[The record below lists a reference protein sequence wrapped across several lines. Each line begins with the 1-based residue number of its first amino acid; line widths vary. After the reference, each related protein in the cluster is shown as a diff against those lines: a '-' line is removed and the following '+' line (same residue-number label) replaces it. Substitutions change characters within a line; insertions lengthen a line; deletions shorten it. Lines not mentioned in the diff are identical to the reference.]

1 MLTLYKRHT
10 TECAEARRKE
20 GTGKTIGQLR
30 ADRGYRRCACPIH
43 AEGTLRIDGFVRKA
57 TGEVKWPKAEELKK
71 TWEDAG
77 TLGLALR
84 TPPSP
89 GPQEPPTVD
98 YVVEQ
103 FMNDRKACGL
113 RPSTLKKY
121 RQFADLLK
129 EFCDDSGVV
138 YITQFGIDQ
147 ARTFRESWAGS
158 PVTNLKRLERMKAF
172 FSWVTAQRW
181 IEINPAAKLKAPL
194 THDAPADPISQED
207 LADLINAIERM
218 PTRENEKNMSHDRL
232 RAMIF
237 LLRYTGLRISDVVRF
252 STERLKGNSALLHMA
267 KTGNPVWV
275 PLPEFLVAK
284 LRALPLYQGK
294 YYFASFES
302 EGRATTTATGNARR
316 SLRKLSKLARIR
328 TVNPH
333 RFRDTLA
340 IHLLQKGVRI
350 EDVQEILGHQDVNIT
365 LRHYG
370 NWVKERQDRL
380 TRSMEKIWETA

>member
-10 TECAEARRKE
+10 KPCAEGRWTAE
-20 GTGKTIGQLR
+20 SGKTVGQLR

-57 TGEVKWPKAEELKK
+57 TGEVKWEKAEDLKK
-71 TWEDAG
+71 QWEEAG
-77 TLGLALR
+77 TLDVALR
-84 TPPSP
+84 PPTNP
-89 GPQEPPTVD
+89 GPEEPPTIEH
-98 YVVEQ
+98 VVEQ

-113 RPSTLKKY
+113 RPNTLKKY

-129 EFCDDSGVV
+129 EFCNDNGVL

-147 ARTFRESWAGS
+147 GRAFRESWAGS
-158 PVTNLKRLERMKAF
+158 SVTNLKRLERMKAF

-181 IEINPAAKLKAPL
+181 IEINPAEKLKAPL
-194 THDAPADPISQED
+194 TDDAPADPISQED
-207 LADLINAIERM
+207 LADLIGAIERM

-232 RAMIF
+232 LAMIL
-237 LLRYTGLRISDVVRF
+237 LLRNTGLRISDVVRF
-252 STERLKGNSALLHMA
+252 STDRLKGNSALLHMA
-267 KTGNPVWV
+267 KTGNPVWL

-284 LRALPLYQGK
+284 LRALRLYEGK
-294 YYFASFES
+294 YYFASGS
-302 EGRATTTATGNARR
+302 CKRDTATGNARR

-328 TVNPH
+328 MPNPH

-340 IHLLQKGVRI
+340 ISLLQKGVPI
-350 EDVQEILGHQDVNIT
+350 EDVQQILGHEDVNTT